1 MKSIH
6 TQYCRLWLL
15 AGLILALFSC
25 NNDST
30 VADDTWERTGN
41 ELIIRQQAEP
51 DRLNPLLT
59 SSGYANQINQL
70 IFLSLETLDP
80 EKLELAPMLVKERPN
95 IVMTETGGMRFTFDI
110 LEEASWDDGSP
121 VTAYDY
127 LFTVKAALH
136 PQLNADRF
144 RPYIGIIS
152 DIDIDEANPKHFTLT
167 TRNQDQLGEEFVTNV
182 LMILPEYH
190 FDPDGLLRDIP
201 LTVFTD
207 EDQQEAHTD
216 VLENF
221 AAQFSDQR
229 FSRESDGVIGAG
241 PYRLESWE
249 TGQRVNLVKKE
260 NWWGDDLVDDYPGL
274 AAYPDRISFQII
286 ADGATSVAVVQ
297 GEDIDI
303 VPELDVE
310 SFTQLQNDSRVQECY
325 NLESFPQLVRSFLSL
340 NTRSPKLADKR
351 VRRALA
357 LSIDVEVVIK
367 ELYEG
372 FGDRIMGPVPPSV
385 IFANQDLKLLDYDPA
400 AAKALLKEAGWE
412 DTNGNGTA
420 DKTIN
425 GTLTEM
431 QLDFEIPA
439 GRESTQQL
447 GLLLKDQMRAS
458 GIDLNITPGDW
469 NEIMGRHR
477 SGDFEIVPMGR
488 TFPSPTVWNPRQNY
502 HSEGDNRTGFG
513 NAETDALIDR
523 ILTTFD
529 EDERYDLY
537 RELQAIIYDEQP
549 EIFMFAP
556 RARIALHKRLETP
569 LIPIAPGF
577 LPNLVQVK

>member
-1 MKSIH
+1 MRSD
-6 TQYCRLWLL
+6 TPYGRLLLTFGLLL
-15 AGLILALFSC
+15 ALVSC

-30 VADDTWERTGN
+30 VADDSCQRTGN
-41 ELIIRQQAEP
+41 ELIIRQQVEP

-70 IFLSLETLDP
+70 IFLTLETLDP
-80 EKLELAPMLVKERPN
+80 ENLELAPMLIKQRPA
-95 IVMTETGGMRFTFDI
+95 VETTESGGMRFTFDI

-121 VTAYDY
+121 ITAHDY
-127 LFTVKAALH
+127 VFTVKTSLH
-136 PQLNADRF
+136 PGLNADRY

-152 DIDIDEANPKHFTLT
+152 SIDIDPDNPKHFTVT
-167 TRNQDQLGEEFVTNV
+167 TRDQDQLGEEFVSNV
-182 LMILPEYH
+182 LMIMPEYH
-190 FDPDGLLRDIP
+190 YDPNGLLRDIP
-201 LTVFTD
+201 LEAFAD
-207 EDQQEAHTD
+207 EAQLKAHTTA
-216 VLENF
+216 LEDF

-229 FSRESDGVIGAG
+229 LSREADGVIGGG

-249 TGQRVNLVKKE
+249 TGQRVNLVKKD
-260 NWWGDDLVDDYPGL
+260 NWWGEDLVDDYPAL
-274 AAYPDRISFQII
+274 DAYPDRISFQLV
-286 ADGATSVAVVQ
+286 ADGATAVAVVQ
-297 GEDIDI
+297 GEEIDM

-310 SFTQLQNDSRVQECY
+310 SFVRLENDSLVQACY
-325 NLESFPQLVRSFLSL
+325 NMESFPQLVRSFLSL

-351 VRRALA
+351 VRRAIA
-357 LSIDVEVVIK
+357 LSIDVEEVIRD
-367 ELYEG
+367 LYQG
-372 FGDRIMGPVPPSV
+372 FGDRINGPVPPSV
-385 IFANQDLKLLDYDPA
+385 AFANKKLALLDYDPEQ
-400 AAKALLKEAGWE
+400 AKNLLTEAGWE
-412 DTNGNGTA
+412 DTNGNGTV

-431 QLDFEIPA
+431 ELSFEIPA

-447 GLLLKDQMRAS
+447 GLLLKEQMQAA
-458 GIDLNITPGDW
+458 GIGLEIEPGDW

-502 HSEGDNRTGFG
+502 HSQGDNRTGFG

-529 EDERYDLY
+529 ERERYDLY
-537 RELQAIIYDEQP
+537 RELQGIIYEEQP
-549 EIFMFAP
+549 EIFLFAP
-556 RARIALHKRLETP
+556 RARIAIHKRFETP

-577 LPNLVQVK
+577 LPNLVKLK